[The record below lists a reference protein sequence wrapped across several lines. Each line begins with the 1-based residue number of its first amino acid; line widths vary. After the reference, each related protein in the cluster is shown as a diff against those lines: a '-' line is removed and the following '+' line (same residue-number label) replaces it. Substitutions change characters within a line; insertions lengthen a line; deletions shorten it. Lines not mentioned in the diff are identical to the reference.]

1 MYDIDA
7 VSESLSDVL
16 SIVEDIQN
24 NLDELI
30 EFDSDIV
37 TDILDLADD
46 TNKFR
51 AILDKMQNSDR

>member
-24 NLDELI
+24 NLEELI